1 MVFRSLIACAIA
13 LAVMAGCSAKKV
25 TGPVITST
33 VYLGALYDSVL
44 ATQLAVYHIT
54 YAGTQ
59 YQYTLNSDN
68 TFKVDENIGM
78 GWTSPSSEEGT
89 YAVSSATYT
98 FTPTVDRHDNPATH
112 AMVPVD
118 TMRTVY
124 TGMLS
129 MDTLSIADFIN
140 IDTRDC
146 QRNLGTLTLKK
157 Q

>member
-1 MVFRSLIACAIA
+1 MIFRTLIACAIA
-13 LAVMAGCSAKKV
+13 LSVMAGCSKDKV

-33 VYLGALYDSVL
+33 VYLGTLYDSVL

-68 TFKVDENIGM
+68 TFKADENIGM
-78 GWTSPSSEEGT
+78 GWTSPSAEEGT

-124 TGMLS
+124 TGTLS
-129 MDTLSIADFIN
+129 TDTLSIANFIN
-140 IDTRDC
+140 IDTRDG
-146 QRNLGTLTLKK
+146 QRNLGTLILKK